1 MAATYLEHLKAF
13 LHAGWL
19 GRFPLLERCV
29 DWLLNFLTGPL
40 TGLRTRAYWPELVA
54 AVLIAAAVFVLR
66 DRRPGQGIRD
76 FLRYC
81 FPKRI
86 FFHRSTWVDCQL
98 IFVNSIVYPMMNV
111 LWRFNEALFAAW
123 LVKALT
129 WGFGPSPHLL
139 HSGAHWSIASP
150 ALFTFLIAMASDF
163 GYYVFHFAMHRVPWM
178 WAFHKVHHSAEVL
191 TVFANVRVHP
201 VELLFDGPARAIGV
215 SLVLG
220 PALYLGTGK
229 VELVTIFGMTLGAAF
244 VGAIGAQLHHSHI
257 WLSWGRTLNHILIS
271 PAMHQIHHST
281 AERHWNKN
289 LAGSFALWD
298 WMFGTIY
305 VPDGHEQ
312 ISFGLG
318 AGKGQPHPTLLAAY
332 LVPFR
337 EVLEVLPAPARLI
350 GVLRR
355 LAPPR
360 VIAREPSPPG

>member
-1 MAATYLEHLKAF
+1 MVAAYLEHLKAL

-19 GRFPLLERCV
+19 GRFPPLERAV
-29 DWLLNFLTGPL
+29 DWLIDFLTTPL
-40 TGLRTRAYWPELVA
+40 TGLRTRSYWPELVA
-54 AVLIAAAVFVLR
+54 ALLIAAAVFVLR
-66 DRRPGQGIRD
+66 DRRPGQGVRD

-86 FFHRSTWVDCQL
+86 FLHRSTWVDCQL
-98 IFVNSIVYPMMNV
+98 IFVNSIIDPMLNV

-123 LVKALT
+123 LVTALT
-129 WGFGPSPHLL
+129 WAFGPSPHLL
-139 HSGAHWSIASP
+139 HSGAHWSIASL

-163 GYYVFHFAMHRVPWM
+163 GYYVYHVAMHRVPWM

-201 VELLFDGPARAIGV
+201 VEIVCTGPARALGV

-220 PALYLGTGK
+220 PALYLGAGK
-229 VELVTIFGMTLGAAF
+229 VALVTVFGMTLSAAF

-289 LAGSFALWD
+289 MGGSFALWD

-305 VPDGHEQ
+305 VPDQREQ

-337 EVLEVLPAPARLI
+337 EVLEVLPAPARLRGI
-350 GVLRR
+350 LSWLV
-355 LAPPR
+355 PPR
-360 VIAREPSPPG
+360 VIAREPSPR